1 MCPKGILKGSEKNR
15 NAWILSLPNNFFC
28 LRSTE
33 EAIHTRDKD
42 EWVHYHLRISWARA
56 QNPSAEFSDKAGLD
70 NVWCSKPMQGYHV
83 PVLIPQLLTRSEVN
97 LEVCKKKRRKT
108 FKRDLVQLTSYIS
121 EGNEKKKKE
130 VLAQEYINQQE

>member
-1 MCPKGILKGSEKNR
+1 
-15 NAWILSLPNNFFC
+15 
-28 LRSTE
+28 
-33 EAIHTRDKD
+33 
-42 EWVHYHLRISWARA
+42 
-56 QNPSAEFSDKAGLD
+56 
-70 NVWCSKPMQGYHV
+70 MQGYHV

-97 LEVCKKKRRKT
+97 LEVCKKKRRET